1 VALVARKVG
10 GEVVKEGGFEEAML
24 KVMKVGKKKNWI
36 GGKVGWGLQV
46 AVYSVDETGRNRE
59 YVD

>member
-1 VALVARKVG
+1 
-10 GEVVKEGGFEEAML
+10 L

-59 YVD
+59 YVDQRYFGQVLLAI